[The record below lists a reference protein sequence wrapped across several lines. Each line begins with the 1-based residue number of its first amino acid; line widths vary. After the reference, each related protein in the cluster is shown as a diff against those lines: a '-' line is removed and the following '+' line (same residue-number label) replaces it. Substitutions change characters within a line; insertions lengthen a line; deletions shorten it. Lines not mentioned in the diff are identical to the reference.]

1 MKKITFLLVLA
12 LATSFVSCENESI
25 NDQIVT
31 EEINTNDTEED
42 TTDDEEIGT
51 GNE

>member
-25 NDQIVT
+25 NEQIVT
-31 EEINTNDTEED
+31 EEIDTNDTEED
-42 TTDDEEIGT
+42 TEDSEEIGV
-51 GNE
+51 GNQ

>member
-12 LATSFVSCENESI
+12 VATAFVSCENESI
-25 NDQIVT
+25 NDEIVN
-31 EEINTNDTEED
+31 EEINTNDTEEED
-42 TTDDEEIGT
+42 GEEIGI